1 MNDYYGDLGVSRDAT
16 AEDIKRAYRK
26 AARRLHPDV
35 NPGPEAEEQ
44 FKKVSQA
51 YDVLSDPDKRRTYD
65 MGADPYASGAAGF
78 GQGFSFSD
86 IMDAFFSA
94 SGGAPGG
101 GRGPRSR
108 QTRGQ
113 DALVPLDIDL
123 ATAVFGG
130 NADLVID
137 TAVGCPTCHG
147 NGCAAGTSPR
157 TCDVCK
163 GRGEIQQV
171 QRSFLGQ
178 VMTTRPCMTCQ
189 GFGQVIPDPCR
200 ECSGDGRIRHRRTL
214 TIKVPAGVDTGTRI
228 QLPGEG
234 EVGHGNGP
242 AGDLYVE
249 VAVRRH
255 PTFQRRGDDL
265 HATLEVPMTAAALG
279 ATIPLTTLDGDREV
293 EVKRGAQAGDTV
305 TLRGLGVTHLR
316 HNARG
321 DLIIHLM
328 VQTPTKV
335 TAEQEALLRQLAT
348 LRGEERPAGQMGAPG
363 EGSLFGKLRDA
374 FKTR

>member
-1 MNDYYGDLGVSRDAT
+1 MNDYYADLGVSRDAS

-26 AARRLHPDV
+26 AARKLHPDV
-35 NPGPEAEEQ
+35 NPGAEAEEQ

-51 YDVLSDPDKRRTYD
+51 YDVLSDPEKKRQYD
-65 MGADPYASGAAGF
+65 MGADPYASGAAAF

-86 IMDAFFSA
+86 IMDAFFGA
-94 SGGAPGG
+94 GGAAGQ
-101 GRGPRSR
+101 GRGPRPR
-108 QTRGQ
+108 QARGQ

-123 ATAVFGG
+123 RTAVFGG

-147 NGCAAGTSPR
+147 SGCAAGTTPR
-157 TCDVCK
+157 TCDVCN

-189 GFGQVIPDPCR
+189 GFGQVIPEPCR
-200 ECSGDGRIRHRRTL
+200 ECSGDGRIRHRRTM

-228 QLPGEG
+228 QLSGEG

-249 VAVRRH
+249 IAVRRH

-279 ATIPLTTLDGDREV
+279 ASMPLETLDGPREIDI
-293 EVKRGAQAGDTV
+293 KRGSQSGDTIV
-305 TLRGLGVTHLR
+305 LRDLGVTHLR
-316 HNARG
+316 QSGRG
-321 DLIIHLM
+321 DLTIHLM
-328 VQTPTKV
+328 VQTPTKL
-335 TAEQEALLRQLAT
+335 TGEQEALLRQFAA
-348 LRGEERPAGQMGAPG
+348 LREEEKPNGHMASPG